1 MHRDH
6 LVGNQYFVTFFV
18 FCTESV
24 MLSPRFIPKSV
35 FYTQSVM
42 LSLRL
47 LLEFMFYTQSVLG
60 SPQSAVRRF
69 SDWLPDYRNHG
80 GQPYAR
86 GGRGVLRRK
95 CLLNIVP

>member
-42 LSLRL
+42 LSLRFIP
-47 LLEFMFYTQSVLG
+47 ESMFYTQSVVR
-60 SPQSAVRRF
+60 SPCFILTGNKTFKFF
-69 SDWLPDYRNHG
+69 SFNKSLCE
-80 GQPYAR
+80 
-86 GGRGVLRRK
+86 K
-95 CLLNIVP
+95 I